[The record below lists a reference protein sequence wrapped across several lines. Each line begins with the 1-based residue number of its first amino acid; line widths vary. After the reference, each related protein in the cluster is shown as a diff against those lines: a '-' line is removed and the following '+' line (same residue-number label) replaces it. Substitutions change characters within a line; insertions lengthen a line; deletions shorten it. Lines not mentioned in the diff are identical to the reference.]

1 MLEPLEGAPGTEGFP
16 TPPRS
21 RLEAAPGEPFALAG
35 TVLTPAEVL
44 RPGYVVV
51 GVDGVIAAVQGSRP
65 SGVRVVDTGGVVMP
79 GMLDLHGH
87 PEFNVFAAW
96 EPPRLFTNRYQWRRS
111 ELYRR
116 IVRDPQNRLLTAL
129 PPQTQ
134 LRYAEVRALVGGVTA
149 IQGASGRVRSSAE
162 SLVRNVDLNVFG
174 AHRARSAIDLP
185 AGGSRDLPRFQRV
198 IQQIAAGR

>member
-1 MLEPLEGAPGTEGFP
+1 
-16 TPPRS
+16 
-21 RLEAAPGEPFALAG
+21 
-35 TVLTPAEVL
+35 V
-44 RPGYVVV
+44 
-51 GVDGVIAAVQGSRP
+51 
-65 SGVRVVDTGGVVMP
+65 
-79 GMLDLHGH
+79 LDLHGH

-96 EPPRLFTNRYQWRRS
+96 EPPRPFTNRYQWRQS
-111 ELYRR
+111 ELYRQ

-185 AGGSRDLPRFQRV
+185 AGGSRDLPRFQKV
-198 IQQIAAGR
+198 IQQIAAGEVTPSTCTWPRAAATTRAPWASSTSWSRWVGSPPRRSSSTAPR